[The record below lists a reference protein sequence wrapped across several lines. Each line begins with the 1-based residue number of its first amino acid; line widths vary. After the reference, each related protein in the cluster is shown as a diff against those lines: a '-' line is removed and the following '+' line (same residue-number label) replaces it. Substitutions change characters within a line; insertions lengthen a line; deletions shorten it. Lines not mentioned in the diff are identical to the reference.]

1 MSSSSG
7 SFLAGAMDFSS
18 SNETE
23 KKEPKCILATCGI
36 WESVPQ
42 QNGKFIGTG
51 SLIKDFFPNC
61 DKKTHLVTSD
71 KVISPD
77 ALRFYSLYFKK
88 SKDKEE
94 EPKKLVDMVSDEVI
108 FKSGLAIVPVD
119 PNKLNFKRKRTSGL
133 LNHRP
138 FTICT
143 KVKKDL
149 RNDELYCHVI
159 EGSRELFAITPYQV
173 KGIADKET
181 YIADDSLGKIESSR
195 FYKDYRKGLGA
206 PITITVKEEAVAV
219 GAITLGNN
227 EQISF
232 VLFSQIDRTRI
243 CSGW

>member
-7 SFLAGAMDFSS
+7 SFLAGAMDYTS

-23 KKEPKCILATCGI
+23 RKEHKCILATCGI

-51 SLIKDFFPNC
+51 SLIKDFFPKC
-61 DKKTHLVTSD
+61 DKKIHLVTSD
-71 KVISPD
+71 KVISSD
-77 ALRFYSLYFKK
+77 DLRCYSLYFKK
-88 SKDKEE
+88 SKDKGE
-94 EPKKLVDMVSDEVI
+94 EPKKLVDMVSDDVI

-119 PNKLNFKRKRTSGL
+119 PNKLNFKRKLSFGPP
-133 LNHRP
+133 NHFL

-149 RNDELYCHVI
+149 RNNELYCHVV
-159 EGSRELFAITPYQV
+159 ESSGGPFTITPYQV
-173 KGIADKET
+173 KGIAAKEP
-181 YIADDSLGKIESSR
+181 YIADGISGKMESSR

-206 PITITVKEEAVAV
+206 PITITVNEETVVV
-219 GAITLGNN
+219 GAITLDNN
-227 EQISF
+227 KQISF

-243 CSGW
+243 CSG